1 MKNYVC
7 TVLGKNI
14 KRIRKIKGLKQDE
27 LAERLGLEVK
37 SLSLVETGNGFVSAK
52 TLEKLISVLD
62 VPLTELFDVQDKE
75 NVTFLYEQVLN
86 NLEHIKNNSQK
97 LNTVLLVL
105 KSLV

>member
-1 MKNYVC
+1 MKNYVS
-7 TVLGKNI
+7 TVLGENI

-52 TLEKLISVLD
+52 TLEKLISVLE

-75 NVTFLYEQVLN
+75 NATLLYKQVLN

-97 LNTVLLVL
+97 LNTLLLVL
-105 KSLV
+105 KSLI